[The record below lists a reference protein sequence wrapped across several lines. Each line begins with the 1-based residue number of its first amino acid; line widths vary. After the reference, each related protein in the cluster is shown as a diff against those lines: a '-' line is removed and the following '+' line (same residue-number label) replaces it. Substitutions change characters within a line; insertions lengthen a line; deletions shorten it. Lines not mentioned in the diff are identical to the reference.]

1 MPDNFAYRMPP
12 KLVAIGDL
20 QGNLSGL
27 ETLLRAAGL
36 TDRAGRWVGGTSV
49 LVQLGD
55 IFGRAQNP
63 RGVCDLLRDL
73 AGEASA
79 AGGAVH
85 LILGNHEAEV
95 VHRYEFECDP
105 REYIRFATH
114 ASLRR
119 WKRERAL
126 AEESFWSLGQ
136 EESLPLANLV
146 RAWELLHP
154 VGRREFRAAL
164 APSGEYGRW
173 LSSLP
178 VAIKVGPVL
187 FSHAGVLPPYAKMG
201 FDGMNSLV
209 RDAMSKN
216 VYFPALPEDNV
227 LLDPEGPLWTRAL
240 AWGARG
246 LRAALV
252 EVQHRLGI
260 SMQVVGHTPTDDYRI
275 KSRYDHQV
283 VCIDTGIGRPRE
295 GKLSALVVQDGT
307 LWAIYPPREKRKLGG
322 IPVIAPQ
329 HRPKPKSPPRHRTG

>member
-1 MPDNFAYRMPP
+1 MPPQYVHRMPP

-36 TDRAGRWVGGTSV
+36 MDRASRWIGGTSV

-63 RGVCDLLRDL
+63 RGACDLLRDL
-73 AGEASA
+73 AEEAEE
-79 AGGAVH
+79 AGGGVH
-85 LILGNHEAEV
+85 VIIGNHEAEV

-105 REYIRFATH
+105 REYVRFATH
-114 ASLRR
+114 ASLRK

-154 VGRREFRAAL
+154 VGREEFRKAL
-164 APSGEYGRW
+164 SPRGEYGKW
-173 LSSLP
+173 ICSLP
-178 VAIKVGPVL
+178 AAIKIGPIL

-201 FDGMNSLV
+201 LNGINEAVSH
-209 RDAMSKN
+209 AMESN
-216 VYFPALPEDNV
+216 AYFPAMAEDNV

-246 LRAALV
+246 LKAALAEV
-252 EVQHRLGI
+252 ERRIGIAVQI
-260 SMQVVGHTPTDDYRI
+260 IGHTPTDDYRI
-275 KSRYDHQV
+275 RTRHNHHI
-283 VCIDTGIGRPRE
+283 VCIDTGIGRPKE
-295 GKLSALVVQDGT
+295 GRLSALVVQDGI
-307 LWAIYPPREKRKLGG
+307 LWAIYPPRERRKLGVM
-322 IPVIAPQ
+322 PTQPQ
-329 HRPKPKSPPRHRTG
+329 SQSSRARRRRRT